1 MADECDIANDRAQ
14 AELENRIAEFQW
26 QLGHAVSAY
35 EPGRC
40 RNCSDKIDDGRAFC
54 DQDCMRDWD
63 DRQKAENRNGKY
75 RGG

>member
-35 EPGRC
+35 ELGRC

-54 DQDCMRDWD
+54 DQDCMLDWD
-63 DRQKAENRNGKY
+63 DRIKAEKRNGKY